1 MVTHRNEFRVRTTV
15 VVSASG
21 GGTPGVWPACPE
33 LPELFAETRIRTCL
47 DLLRTLET
55 QGGIVARLIARSPYK
70 AFRVLA
76 RDTETGGLAGYVEW
90 VRSPGTGRW
99 VQWDEPLTCCAH
111 GCHQPAPTMLEA
123 A

>member
-21 GGTPGVWPACPE
+21 GSLPGVWPTCPE
-33 LPELFAETRIRTCL
+33 LPELFGETRIHRCH
-47 DLLRTLET
+47 DLYRTLET
-55 QGGIVARLIARSPYK
+55 QGGIVARLVARSPYQ

-76 RDTETGGLAGYVEW
+76 RDTETDGLAGFVEW
-90 VRSPGTGRW
+90 VRSAETGRW
-99 VQWDEPLTCCAH
+99 VQWDEPVTGCAH
-111 GCHQPAPTMLEA
+111 GLHQPAPTMLEA